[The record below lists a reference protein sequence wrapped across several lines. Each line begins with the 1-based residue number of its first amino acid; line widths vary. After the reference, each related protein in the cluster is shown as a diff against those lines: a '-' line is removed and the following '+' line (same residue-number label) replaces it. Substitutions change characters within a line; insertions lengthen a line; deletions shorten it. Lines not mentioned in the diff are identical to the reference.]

1 MAKKVLVIG
10 ATGHVGSYLIPRLVD
25 AGFDVV
31 TMSRGKAN
39 PYIES
44 ARWSAVEQITIDRT
58 AAEADGSFVERVK
71 AVNASIV
78 IDMICYEPAS
88 AKALAEGL
96 NGHIEHFIHTGTIW
110 THGTLT
116 EVPVTEDAPK
126 RPFGDYGIKK
136 AAIEEYLLGQARL
149 NGFPATLVHPGHIV
163 GRGWRPLNPAGHF
176 NLSVWKTIASGETLE
191 LPNLGLETVHHI
203 HADDIATLFLAIIN
217 HWSVSVGESFHS
229 VSEKALTLR
238 GYAEAMYR
246 WFGKEPDLRFASFEQ
261 WAKSW
266 DARDA
271 NATWDHIAHSPNC
284 SMEKAARLLSYRPRY
299 SSLEAVQD
307 SVRWLI
313 ESGEL
318 QDLAPS

>member
-31 TMSRGKAN
+31 TMSRGRGK
-39 PYIES
+39 PYFDSE
-44 ARWSAVEQITIDRT
+44 RWKAVEQIAIDRT
-58 AAEADGSFVERVK
+58 AAEADGSFVGRVK
-71 AVNASIV
+71 AVNADIV
-78 IDMICYEPAS
+78 IDMICFTPES

-149 NGFPATLVHPGHIV
+149 NGFPTTLVHPGHIV
-163 GRGWRPLNPAGHF
+163 GRGWRPVNPAG
-176 NLSVWKTIASGETLE
+176 NISWAVWKTIARGETLA

-217 HWSVSVGESFHS
+217 HWSISVGESFHA

-246 WFGKEPDLRFASFEQ
+246 WFGKEPSLTFAPFDE
-261 WAKSW
+261 WAKNCESE
-266 DARDA
+266 DART
-271 NATWDHIAHSPNC
+271 TWDHIAHSPNC
-284 SMEKAARLLSYRPRY
+284 SMEKAARLLGYRPRY

-318 QDLAPS
+318 EL